1 MTSFPDLV
9 VRIAEIKDRES
20 LQLVSRLIES
30 QLTMLEAQ
38 VAQLQQLSKAVED
51 RMKGMG

>member
-9 VRIAEIKDRES
+9 VRIAEIKDKES

-30 QLTMLEAQ
+30 QVTMLEAQ
-38 VAQLQQLSKAVED
+38 VAQLQQLSKAVEEKMRD
-51 RMKGMG
+51 IG

>member
-9 VRIAEIKDRES
+9 VRIAEIKDKET

-30 QLTMLEAQ
+30 QVTMLEAQ
-38 VAQLQQLSKAVED
+38 VAQLQQLSKAVEEKMRD
-51 RMKGMG
+51 IG